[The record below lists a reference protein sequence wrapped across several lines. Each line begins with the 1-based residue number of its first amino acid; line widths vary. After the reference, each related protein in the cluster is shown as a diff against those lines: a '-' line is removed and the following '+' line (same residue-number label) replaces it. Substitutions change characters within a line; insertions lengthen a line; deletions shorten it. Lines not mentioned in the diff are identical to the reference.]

1 MDIKSWLSRYPHAA
15 TSVLHTGR
23 YCEEWKASTHHT
35 GKPSF
40 HLVFEGRCWLHVE
53 GSAQAIQ
60 LREGDIIFFFSGLPF
75 YLMSSPDTPPVQL
88 PEKTMSPLN
97 APVENDTAL
106 LCGFIHPGSRE
117 SQLLFALMPEYLLI
131 GYDSGANKK
140 LRYLFELVRME
151 CLSYE
156 ESNALAVTRLTD
168 LMLVWVVEQLMD
180 THQVDV
186 RLLQGAQN
194 KPLTELFIRILQS
207 PAEEWSVEYMAGQ
220 LDMSRSTLIRKVQAV
235 TGYSPSELI
244 TRLRINVAV
253 KLLRRGYATDDVS
266 IQVGYTSSAGFYR
279 AFRKVTGV
287 TPAYYRSP

>member
-1 MDIKSWLSRYPHAA
+1 MEIKSWLSRNPHAA

-53 GSAQAIQ
+53 GSPQAIR
-60 LREGDIIFFFSGLPF
+60 LNEGDIIFFFSDLPF
-75 YLMSSPDTPPVQL
+75 YLMSSPDKSPAQL
-88 PEKTMSPLN
+88 PAKTMSPLN
-97 APVENDTAL
+97 VPVENDTAL
-106 LCGFIHPGSRE
+106 LCGFIHPASRE

-131 GYDSGANKK
+131 ARDSGANKK
-140 LRYLFELVRME
+140 LRHLFELVRME

-168 LMLVWVVEQLMD
+168 LMLVWVVEQIVD
-180 THQVDV
+180 THMVDV
-186 RLLQGAQN
+186 SLLRGAQHT
-194 KPLTELFIRILQS
+194 PLSELFIRILQS
-207 PAEEWSVEYMAGQ
+207 PAEEWSVDYMAGQ

-235 TGYSPSELI
+235 TGYSPSELV

-253 KLLRRGYATDDVS
+253 KLLRRGYATDDVAA
-266 IQVGYTSSAGFYR
+266 QVGYATSAGFYR
-279 AFRKVTGV
+279 ALRKITGA
-287 TPAYYRSP
+287 TPAYYRSF